1 MFPTAFFMVHPCDPT
16 PTAIAHPRDKPPIFR
31 FTWTRV
37 SPGRVCT
44 CAIIRVSPRGFSR
57 NEPIMH
63 IYTYTY
69 IQNGLDGSATAKIFT
84 RRPGFVVAVS
94 LVSLLIRVDE
104 RNARVSLDESRGS
117 KGGRRFDDT
126 KERARGLRI
135 RPWTNLDHR
144 RSRIADRDQSKD
156 QKRANAC

>member
-1 MFPTAFFMVHPCDPT
+1 MRCTIFASGPSGFARVQMVSSNRNYVIRIGLVMKCSNVYRNIASNAPPIVKCFPLHFSWFTLRPYT
-16 PTAIAHPRDKPPIFR
+16 NSYRHPRDKPPIFR

-69 IQNGLDGSATAKIFT
+69 IQNGLDGSATAKIFHSQA
-84 RRPGFVVAVS
+84 R
-94 LVSLLIRVDE
+94 IR
-104 RNARVSLDESRGS
+104 SRG
-117 KGGRRFDDT
+117 F
-126 KERARGLRI
+126 
-135 RPWTNLDHR
+135 
-144 RSRIADRDQSKD
+144 SRIASDSR
-156 QKRANAC
+156 R